1 MKIVVVSPKVPSK
14 IKELIN
20 LEDKIVYAV
29 DAAVSALIKQEVKI
43 DLAIGDFDSLK
54 NKDLLKDL
62 KTIVLNKEKDYS
74 DTAYAIKEAYKKTN
88 DVILIGGLH
97 SKRIDH
103 LAANLMLLSQY
114 PTLKIIDNNN
124 IIERYDTGIHYI
136 KKENYKYMSI
146 FPITDAIIDIEN
158 TFYTLK
164 NKDLYRFNTL
174 GLSNVIIKKQAKLTI
189 HKGVLLVIRTK

>member
-62 KTIVLNKEKDYS
+62 KTVVLNKEKDYS

-103 LAANLMLLSQY
+103 LAANLMWLSQY

>member
-62 KTIVLNKEKDYS
+62 KTVVLNKEKDYS

-136 KKENYKYMSI
+136 KKENFKYMSI

-164 NKDLYRFNTL
+164 IKIYTDLIHLVYLTL
-174 GLSNVIIKKQAKLTI
+174 L
-189 HKGVLLVIRTK
+189 

>member
-1 MKIVVVSPKVPSK
+1 M
-14 IKELIN
+14 
-20 LEDKIVYAV
+20 
-29 DAAVSALIKQEVKI
+29 
-43 DLAIGDFDSLK
+43 
-54 NKDLLKDL
+54 
-62 KTIVLNKEKDYS
+62 
-74 DTAYAIKEAYKKTN
+74 
-88 DVILIGGLH
+88 IGGLH

-189 HKGVLLVIRTK
+189 HKGVLLVIRTKYKGKLLPFLFKLV